1 MENASKALLMAGGV
15 LIALMVIAALLLMFN
30 SLSSYQETGTQDTR
44 EAQVVEFNNQYE
56 TYLRDNVRGSE
67 MISLMNRINDYNT
80 RKGDNS
86 DEQYQEMQISISG
99 INVENLKYD
108 QDDTKIIKS
117 SYTQNDIGE
126 LLEIVKKLETT
137 YQSKYITSL
146 STNISNIMNSTMD
159 LNVNKSKGQLEAE
172 KILKKELTTSEYN
185 KVKEDTSKYYQYSQF
200 KRVYFNCVT
209 SNTKYNSGT
218 GRIIYIE
225 FICTNKFG

>member
-15 LIALMVIAALLLMFN
+15 LISLMVLGALLLMFN
-30 SLSSYQETGTQDTR
+30 SLSNYQESGTQDTR
-44 EAQVVEFNNQYE
+44 EAQVIEFNNQYE
-56 TYLRDNVRGSE
+56 TYLRDNVRGSD

-86 DEQYQEMQISISG
+86 DERYQEMEISISG

-108 QDDTKIIKS
+108 PDNTKIVRS
-117 SYTQNDIGE
+117 SYTQDNIGE
-126 LLEIVKKLETT
+126 LIDIVKELENR

-146 STNISNIMNSTMD
+146 STNISNIMDSTMD
-159 LNVNKSKGQLEAE
+159 SKVNKAKGQVEAE
-172 KILKKELTTSEYN
+172 RILKKELTPSEYN
-185 KVKEDTSKYYQYSQF
+185 NVKDDTSKYYQYSQF

-209 SNTKYNSGT
+209 SKTKYNSGT
-218 GRIIYIE
+218 GRIIHIE